1 VLDTDTKKQIDSCR
15 DILVGKLPDPKSQV
29 EQITIALIYKF
40 MDDMDKEAEE
50 WKGKPTF
57 FTGDFEKYAWH
68 KIFDPRISSFDM
80 LNLYSEAIQKM
91 NQNPK
96 IPQLFRDIFK
106 NAYLP
111 YRDPETLKSF
121 LKEINTFHYSHS
133 EKLGD
138 AFEYLLSVLGSQ
150 GDAGQFRTP
159 RHLIDFMAEIVA
171 PQKGETILDPACG
184 TAGFLVAAYKYIM
197 KTNMDKRPGD
207 LLSPDDR
214 KRFVEN
220 FTGYDIS
227 PDMVRL
233 SLVNLYLHG
242 FSEPHVYEYDTLT
255 SEDHWGEGYD
265 IVLANPPF
273 MSPKGGIKPH
283 KRFAIQAKR
292 SEVLFV
298 DYIAE
303 HLNPQ
308 GRAAVIVP
316 EGIIFQTQTAYKDL
330 RKMLL
335 NSYLW
340 GVISLPAGVFQ
351 PYSGVKTSILLMD
364 KRLVKRTENVIFL
377 KLDNDGYGLGAQ
389 RREIELNDIP
399 AALEILNAYKSALFS
414 GETYE
419 ISEQYQ
425 TLAHIITKSKIA
437 EKGDYILSGE
447 RYRITNDELKIKNY
461 ELVELGE
468 VLEYEQPTNYIVESI
483 DYKDE
488 YKIPVLT
495 AGKSFIL
502 GFTNE
507 TEGIFDKNKL
517 PVIIF
522 DDFTTATKFVDF
534 PFKVKS
540 SAMKILH
547 AKKEKANIKY
557 LFYTIQNINFDVNEH
572 KRFWISEYSKL
583 KIPLPPLTIQEQIV
597 SEIENYQKI
606 IDGAKQIV
614 ENWKPQI
621 KIKEEWEVKELGE
634 VATFKNG
641 INYTKESNGNLVRIL
656 GVRDFKDN
664 LYAPLESFDT
674 VQIDGILD
682 ENYKLKKGDIV
693 FVRSNGNQDLIG
705 RCVLISELNFDATF
719 SGFTIR
725 LRFNSNEYESKFFT
739 YLFKSDL
746 IRKKLVDS
754 GTGANIKSL
763 NQTAL
768 NNLLIPV
775 PPLSEQESIVK
786 AIEEERTIVESNKRL
801 IEIFEQK
808 IKNKIAE
815 VWGE

>member
-1 VLDTDTKKQIDSCR
+1 
-15 DILVGKLPDPKSQV
+15 
-29 EQITIALIYKF
+29 
-40 MDDMDKEAEE
+40 
-50 WKGKPTF
+50 
-57 FTGDFEKYAWH
+57 
-68 KIFDPRISSFDM
+68 
-80 LNLYSEAIQKM
+80 M

-184 TAGFLVAAYKYIM
+184 TAGFLVAAYKYIL

-220 FTGYDIS
+220 FNGYDIS

-330 RKMLL
+330 RRMLL
-335 NSYLW
+335 DGYLW

-364 KRLVKRTENVIFL
+364 KRLVKRSENVIFL

-389 RREIELNDIP
+389 RREIELNDLPKAI
-399 AALEILNAYKSALFS
+399 EIINAYKSALFS
-414 GETYE
+414 GVNYE
-419 ISEQYQ
+419 IPEQYQ
-425 TLAHIITKSKIA
+425 NFAHIITKSKIA

-447 RYRITNDELKIKNY
+447 RYRVNEEVINEKYKFIELHEICTVLNGKAYKQEELLNTGKYPVLRVGNFFSNRDWYYSDLELEENKYCDNGDLLYAWSASFGPKIWNGGKVIFHYHIWKMIPNEEIINKIFLY
-461 ELVELGE
+461 H
-468 VLEYEQPTNYIVESI
+468 VLNRETESI
-483 DYKDE
+483 KADGGRGIAMIHITKSDFE
-488 YKIPVLT
+488 QRLIP
-495 AGKSFIL
+495 I
-502 GFTNE
+502 
-507 TEGIFDKNKL
+507 
-517 PVIIF
+517 P
-522 DDFTTATKFVDF
+522 
-534 PFKVKS
+534 
-540 SAMKILH
+540 
-547 AKKEKANIKY
+547 
-557 LFYTIQNINFDVNEH
+557 
-572 KRFWISEYSKL
+572 
-583 KIPLPPLTIQEQIV
+583 PLPIQEQIV

-634 VATFKNG
+634 VCENFKNG
-641 INYTKESNGNLVRIL
+641 VNFSAEQVGYGTKFVNIKDLFNDKTVNLEYLEKVNITENEIAKTRVKNNDILFVRSSVKYEGAGFPSIIQNI
-656 GVRDFKDN
+656 KN
-664 LYAPLESFDT
+664 E
-674 VQIDGILD
+674 
-682 ENYKLKKGDIV
+682 DIV
-693 FVRSNGNQDLIG
+693 FCGFIIKCSPIQEIVNSEFLLFLLRTDTFRKQTIALSN
-705 RCVLISELNFDATF
+705 
-719 SGFTIR
+719 
-725 LRFNSNEYESKFFT
+725 K
-739 YLFKSDL
+739 
-746 IRKKLVDS
+746 
-754 GTGANIKSL
+754 ANITNISQDNLKTLKIPIPSL
-763 NQTAL
+763 T
-768 NNLLIPV
+768 
-775 PPLSEQESIVK
+775 EQESIVK
-786 AIEEERTIVESNKRL
+786 AIEEERAIVENNKRL

-808 IKNKIAE
+808 IKLKIAE